1 MIESLLIFFWAML
14 ISMFSIPTIISVA
27 HSKRILDQPDYRK
40 AHGTETP
47 QLGGLAIF
55 AGFMTGIAIFGQMS
69 VGIQQLLAGSLI
81 IFFVGVKDDING
93 VSVFKKFF
101 VQVLAAGIVLFYA
114 DIRITSFQGLFGI
127 YDLEVGISYAFTFLV
142 ILSITNALNLIDGVN
157 GLAGSVVIIACL
169 TFGAYFYFNGEDS
182 FAYVS
187 FALAGAMFG
196 FLRYNLIDAKVFM
209 GDTGALVSGFIIS
222 ILAIH
227 FIEMK
232 TIIAA
237 PAISMGILFIPIFD
251 TLRVFVIRVYHGVS
265 PFMPDRNH
273 IHHYLGELG
282 LTHIQIVLI
291 LGAVNI
297 SVIVFMIYMSEL
309 GNTSLLL
316 LASGYALFFS
326 FIIELLVKKKRGK
339 KNVLEV

>member
-40 AHGTETP
+40 AHRTDTP

-55 AGFMTGIAIFGQMS
+55 AGFMTGVAIFGQMS

-114 DIRITSFQGLFGI
+114 DIRISSFQGLFGI
-127 YDLEVGISYAFTFLV
+127 YDLDVGISYAFTFLV
-142 ILSITNALNLIDGVN
+142 ILCITNAINLIDGVN
-157 GLAGSVVIIACL
+157 GLAGTIVIIVSL
-169 TFGAYFYFNGEDS
+169 TFGTFFYLEGEDS
-182 FAYVS
+182 YAYVS
-187 FALAGAMFG
+187 FALAGAMLG
-196 FLRYNLIDAKVFM
+196 FLRYNMINAKVFM

-222 ILAIH
+222 ILAVH

-232 TIIAA
+232 TVRAA
-237 PAISMGILFIPIFD
+237 PSISVAILFVPIFD
-251 TLRVFVIRVYHGVS
+251 TLRVFAIRVYNGVS
-265 PFMPDRNH
+265 PFMPDRRH
-273 IHHYLGELG
+273 IHHYLGDLG
-282 LTHIQIVLI
+282 LSHTGIVIFLALVNLLVI
-291 LGAVNI
+291 GYAVYAA
-297 SVIVFMIYMSEL
+297 SF
-309 GNTSLLL
+309 GNTPILLVL
-316 LASGYALFFS
+316 SAFALFFS
-326 FIIELLVKKKRGK
+326 VVLEILVRKKRRG
-339 KNVLEV
+339 